1 MFLRDEKVSQK
12 RQGIAIRTGGIVDV
26 MGSRQVRCVWYM
38 EVLFLSVKRT
48 DQLCFRVL
56 NRAIE
61 GVSAARLT
69 EVGGV
74 MFTWS
79 ACCASPARGG
89 VEGMLL
95 VKSRYQHQQTRA
107 AAAREGCRSMDAA
120 RK

>member
-1 MFLRDEKVSQK
+1 
-12 RQGIAIRTGGIVDV
+12 V

-48 DQLCFRVL
+48 DQLCFHVL

-61 GVSAARLT
+61 GVPATRLT
-69 EVGGV
+69 EAGGV
-74 MFTWS
+74 MFSWS
-79 ACCASPARGG
+79 AGRASPARGG

-107 AAAREGCRSMDAA
+107 AAAREGCRSMDG
-120 RK
+120 RVNNRRPGVRGWKRRGGWIRGRGGT

>member
-1 MFLRDEKVSQK
+1 
-12 RQGIAIRTGGIVDV
+12 

-48 DQLCFRVL
+48 DQLCFHVL

-61 GVSAARLT
+61 GALATRLT
-69 EVGGV
+69 EAGGV
-74 MFTWS
+74 MFSWS
-79 ACCASPARGG
+79 AGRASPARGG

-107 AAAREGCRSMDAA
+107 AAAREGCRSMDG
-120 RK
+120 RVNNRRPGVRGWKRRGGWIRGRGGT

>member
-1 MFLRDEKVSQK
+1 
-12 RQGIAIRTGGIVDV
+12 VDV
-26 MGSRQVRCVWYM
+26 MGSRQVRCVWYI

-48 DQLCFRVL
+48 DQLCFRP

-61 GVSAARLT
+61 GVLTTRLT

-74 MFTWS
+74 MCSWS
-79 ACCASPARGG
+79 AGRASPARGG